1 MYYNFRPKV
10 FFNSSYVNYQP
21 INNFLPVNK
30 NKDSFFYYEDFWNVM
45 NRNDIKYI
53 ILPEQRNYVL
63 FPEPKLKPKLVI
75 DTDLNKF
82 AAPFSPKKS
91 FFDIGEEV
99 ELEIKS
105 LLEEEIEPNSPP
117 EPMAT
122 LVKGEKRT
130 SLNQTKHH
138 HYRPKSKSPK

>member
-1 MYYNFRPKV
+1 MYYNFRPRV
-10 FFNSSYVNYQP
+10 VLNSNSFFYQP

-30 NKDSFFYYEDFWNVM
+30 NVNSFFYYEDFWGVR
-45 NRNDIKYI
+45 NRNDIKHI
-53 ILPEQRNYVL
+53 ILPETNDYVL
-63 FPEPKLKPKLVI
+63 FPKNKPKLTI
-75 DTDLNKF
+75 ETDLNTF
-82 AAPFSPKKS
+82 ASPFSPRES

-99 ELEIKS
+99 ELEN
-105 LLEEEIEPNSPP
+105 LLELEPEPETEPEPEP

-138 HYRPKSKSPK
+138 RYRPKSKSPK

>member
-10 FFNSSYVNYQP
+10 VLNPNFFFYQP

-30 NKDSFFYYEDFWNVM
+30 NVNSFFYYEDFWGVR
-45 NRNDIKYI
+45 NRNDIKHI
-53 ILPEQRNYVL
+53 ILPETNDYVL
-63 FPEPKLKPKLVI
+63 FPKTKPKLVI
-75 DTDLNKF
+75 ETDLNKF
-82 AAPFSPKKS
+82 AAPFSPRES

-99 ELEIKS
+99 ELEPDS
-105 LLEEEIEPNSPP
+105 PLEHEP

-138 HYRPKSKSPK
+138 RYRPKSKSPK

>member
-1 MYYNFRPKV
+1 MFLNSNS
-10 FFNSSYVNYQP
+10 FFYQP

-30 NKDSFFYYEDFWNVM
+30 SVNSFFYYEDFWGVRNH
-45 NRNDIKYI
+45 NDIKYL
-53 ILPEQRNYVL
+53 ILPEINNNYTL
-63 FPEPKLKPKLVI
+63 FPKTKPNLTI
-75 DTDLNKF
+75 ETDLNTF
-82 AAPFSPKKS
+82 ASPFSPKES

-99 ELEIKS
+99 ELELEN
-105 LLEEEIEPNSPP
+105 LLEPKIELEP

-138 HYRPKSKSPK
+138 RYRPKSKSPK